1 MRRAI
6 RRILAP
12 VTRTMK
18 FFASCPKSLEEL
30 LAAELTSLGAT
41 TVKQTI
47 AGVHFEG
54 DMALTYRA
62 CLWSRLASRVLLP
75 LLKIDDVDNDSLY
88 AETLNF
94 PWEDHIDPRGTIAID
109 AHGINEALRNSQYA
123 AQRLKDAICDRLRSV
138 HQARPDIET
147 RDPDVRIHLFVRG
160 SIAQVSL
167 DMSGSPLHQRGYRQG
182 SNEAPLK
189 ENLAAALLIRSGW
202 PAIAAQGGALVD
214 PFCGSGTI
222 LIEGAWMAADR
233 APGLRRDYFGFLGWR
248 KFDADLWRGLREEA
262 QARADNGRRNEA
274 ARYFGADRDAA
285 IIAAASANAERAGV
299 SELILFEH
307 ARVEHLQR
315 PQGFDCGLVLSN
327 PPYGERMGDNSLLVD
342 TYKQFGGQLHPA
354 FVGWKAAFITSA
366 PELARATGL
375 RSSKS
380 YAFFNGAIEC
390 RLYCFEPG
398 SETAQ
403 WRAVD
408 PDRPLS
414 ESAIGLQNRLQKNLK
429 HLKSRLAR
437 EGVTC
442 YRAYDADL
450 PDYAAAIDVYEG
462 WLHVQ
467 EYAAPKDIPEAV
479 ARRRFNELLRVAC
492 DVFQVPRERIAEK
505 TRLKRGR
512 LEQYTKQDEQARFF
526 NVHESG
532 LRFRVNLFDY
542 LDTGLF
548 LDHRPLRQRVREIV
562 RGKQFLNLFCYT
574 GAVTVYAAAG
584 GAASTV
590 SVDLSNTYL
599 DWAEENL
606 ALNGFANPAQRLV
619 QGDAI
624 RFIEN
629 DTGQYDLIYVDP
641 PTFSN
646 SKSAD
651 DFDVQ
656 RDHVR
661 LLQACVARL
670 APDGLI
676 LFSNNNRRFK
686 IDREALTDLD
696 ITDIS
701 KRSIPFDFSRNDR
714 IHHCFEIRRS

>member
-1 MRRAI
+1 MR
-6 RRILAP
+6 
-12 VTRTMK
+12 

-30 LAAELTSLGAT
+30 LAAELTAMGAT
-41 TVKQTI
+41 GVKQTI

-54 DMALTYRA
+54 GMDLAYRA
-62 CLWSRLASRVLLP
+62 CLWSRLASRILLP
-75 LLKIDDVDNDSLY
+75 LLKVDDADNDSLY
-88 AETLNF
+88 AQTLNF
-94 PWEDHIDPRGTIAID
+94 PWEDHIDPRGTIAVD
-109 AHGINEALRNSQYA
+109 AHGTNEALRNSQYS

-160 SIAQVSL
+160 SIAQISL
-167 DMSGSPLHQRGYRQG
+167 DMSGSPLHQRGYRHG
-182 SNEAPLK
+182 SNDAPLK
-189 ENLAAALLIRSGW
+189 ENLGAALLIRAGW
-202 PAIAAQGGALVD
+202 PAIAAAGGALVD
-214 PFCGSGTI
+214 PFCGSGTL
-222 LIEGAWMAADR
+222 LIEGAWMAADM
-233 APGLRRDYFGFLGWR
+233 APGLRRDYFGFLGWK
-248 KFDADLWRGLREEA
+248 KFDAETWRALRDEA
-262 QARADNGRRNEA
+262 SARAELGRKNEA
-274 ARYFGADRDAA
+274 ARYFGSDRDAA
-285 IIAAASANAERAGV
+285 MIGAARANAEHAGV
-299 SELILFEH
+299 SELILFRHE
-307 ARVEHLQR
+307 RVEQLQR
-315 PQGFDCGLVLSN
+315 PQGFETGLVLSN

-342 TYKQFGGQLHPA
+342 TYKDFGTQLHPA
-354 FVGWKAAFITSA
+354 FAGWKAAFITSDPA
-366 PELARATGL
+366 LSRATGL

-398 SETAQ
+398 SEGAQ
-403 WRAVD
+403 WRAAD

-414 ESAIGLQNRLQKNLK
+414 EAALGLQNRLQKNLK
-429 HLKSRLAR
+429 HLKPRLAR
-437 EGVTC
+437 EGITC

-479 ARRRFNELLRVAC
+479 ARRRFNELLRVAS
-492 DVFQVPRERIAEK
+492 DVFEVPRERIAEK

-526 NVHESG
+526 NVQEGG
-532 LRFRVNLFDY
+532 LKFRVNLFDY

-548 LDHRPLRQRVREIV
+548 LDHRPLRQRVRELS
-562 RGKQFLNLFCYT
+562 RGKRFLNLFCYT
-574 GAVTVYAAAG
+574 GAVTIYAAAG
-584 GAASTV
+584 GAASTA

-606 ALNGFANPAQRLV
+606 ALNGYANREQRLV
-619 QGDAI
+619 QGDAM
-624 RFIEN
+624 RFIEK
-629 DTGQYDLIYVDP
+629 DSGEYDLIYVDP

-661 LLQACVARL
+661 LLQACAARL
-670 APDGLI
+670 AAGGLI

-686 IDREALTDLD
+686 IDREALSGLE
-696 ITDIS
+696 IVDIS
-701 KRSIPFDFSRNDR
+701 KRTIPFDFARNER
-714 IHHCFEIRRS
+714 IHHCFEIRRAP

>member
-1 MRRAI
+1 MR
-6 RRILAP
+6 
-12 VTRTMK
+12 

-30 LAAELTSLGAT
+30 LAAELTTLGAT
-41 TVKQTI
+41 GVKQTI

-54 DMALTYRA
+54 GMDLAYRA
-62 CLWSRLASRVLLP
+62 CLWSRLASRILLP
-75 LLKIDDVDNDSLY
+75 LLKVDDADNDSLY
-88 AETLNF
+88 AQALNF
-94 PWEDHIDPRGTIAID
+94 PWEDHIDPRGTIAVD
-109 AHGINEALRNSQYA
+109 AHGTNEALRNSQYS

-147 RDPDVRIHLFVRG
+147 RDPDVRVHLFIRG
-160 SIAQVSL
+160 SIAQISL
-167 DMSGSPLHQRGYRQG
+167 DMSGSPLHQRGYRHG

-189 ENLAAALLIRSGW
+189 ENLGAALLIRSGW
-202 PAIAAQGGALVD
+202 PAISAAGGALVD
-214 PFCGSGTI
+214 PFCGSGTL
-222 LIEGAWMAADR
+222 LIEGAWMAADM
-233 APGLRRDYFGFLGWR
+233 APGLRRDYFGFLGWK
-248 KFDADLWRGLREEA
+248 KFDAALWRGLRDEA
-262 QARADNGRRNEA
+262 AARAETGRKSEA
-274 ARYFGADRDAA
+274 ARYFGSDRDAA
-285 IIAAASANAERAGV
+285 MIGAARANAEHAGV
-299 SELILFEH
+299 SDLILFRHE
-307 ARVEHLQR
+307 RVAQLQR
-315 PQGFDCGLVLSN
+315 PQGFDTGLVLSN

-342 TYKQFGGQLHPA
+342 TYKDLGTQLHPA
-354 FVGWKAAFITSA
+354 FAGWKAAFITSDPA
-366 PELARATGL
+366 LARATGL
-375 RSSKS
+375 RSNKS

-398 SETAQ
+398 SEGAQ
-403 WRAVD
+403 WRTAD

-414 ESAIGLQNRLQKNLK
+414 ESAVGLQNRLQKNLK
-429 HLKSRLAR
+429 HLKPRLAR
-437 EGVTC
+437 EGVSC

-479 ARRRFNELLRVAC
+479 ARRRFNELLRVAS

-526 NVHESG
+526 IVQESG
-532 LRFRVNLFDY
+532 LKFRVNLFDY

-548 LDHRPLRQRVREIV
+548 LDHRPLRQRVRESV
-562 RGKQFLNLFCYT
+562 RGKRFLNLFCYT

-599 DWAEENL
+599 DWAEANL
-606 ALNGFANPAQRLV
+606 ALNGFATREQRLV
-619 QGDAI
+619 QGDAM
-624 RFIEN
+624 RFIEK
-629 DTGQYDLIYVDP
+629 DSGEYELIYVDP

-661 LLQACVARL
+661 LLLACAARL
-670 APDGLI
+670 APNGLI

-686 IDREALTDLD
+686 IDREALAGLD
-696 ITDIS
+696 VFDIS
-701 KRSIPFDFSRNDR
+701 KRTIPFDFARNER
-714 IHHCFEIRRS
+714 IHHCFEIRRAVL